1 MVENEYAQAIYD
13 LAKEENKIDI
23 INECFIVVNKSI
35 EDNDFMELLSSPKIT
50 KEEKKNI
57 LTKVYGKL
65 DSLFLDFMY
74 VLIDNNRITRIRYI
88 YDYYNQS
95 IKIEHNILH
104 IEAYSVKELTKTQID
119 NLRKTL
125 SSYYNGKTL
134 EIENIVDPKLIG
146 GVRIECNGKTLDVTL
161 KKSLANMKDS
171 L

>member
-13 LAKEENKIDI
+13 LAKEDNKIDI

-74 VLIDNNRITRIRYI
+74 VLIDNNRINRISYI
-88 YDYYNQS
+88 YDYYN
-95 IKIEHNILH
+95 ILHHNI
-104 IEAYSVKELTKTQID
+104 I
-119 NLRKTL
+119 
-125 SSYYNGKTL
+125 
-134 EIENIVDPKLIG
+134 LIY
-146 GVRIECNGKTLDVTL
+146 
-161 KKSLANMKDS
+161 
-171 L
+171 

>member
-35 EDNDFMELLSSPKIT
+35 EDNDFMELLSSPKLT

-74 VLIDNNRITRIRYI
+74 VLIDNNRFNRISYI
-88 YDYYNQS
+88 YDYYNQL

>member
-74 VLIDNNRITRIRYI
+74 VLIDNNRFNRISYI
-88 YDYYNQS
+88 YDYYNQL

>member
-35 EDNDFMELLSSPKIT
+35 ENNDFMELLSSPKIT

-74 VLIDNNRITRIRYI
+74 VLIDNNRINRISYI
-88 YDYYNQS
+88 YDYYNQL

>member
-1 MVENEYAQAIYD
+1 
-13 LAKEENKIDI
+13 
-23 INECFIVVNKSI
+23 
-35 EDNDFMELLSSPKIT
+35 
-50 KEEKKNI
+50 
-57 LTKVYGKL
+57 
-65 DSLFLDFMY
+65 MY
-74 VLIDNNRITRIRYI
+74 VLIDNNRINRISYI
-88 YDYYNQS
+88 YDYYNQL
-95 IKIEHNILH
+95 IKNEHNILH

>member
-23 INECFIVVNKSI
+23 ISECFVVVNKSI
-35 EDNDFMELLSSPKIT
+35 ENNDFMELFSSPKLT

-74 VLIDNNRITRIRYI
+74 VLIDNNRFNRISYI
-88 YDYYNQS
+88 YDYYNQL

>member
-35 EDNDFMELLSSPKIT
+35 EDNDFMELLSSPKLT

-57 LTKVYGKL
+57 LTKVYGKF

-74 VLIDNNRITRIRYI
+74 VLIDNNRFNRISYI
-88 YDYYNQS
+88 YDYYNQL
-95 IKIEHNILH
+95 IKNEHNILH

>member
-35 EDNDFMELLSSPKIT
+35 EDNDFMELLSSPKLT

-74 VLIDNNRITRIRYI
+74 VLIDNNRINRISYI
-88 YDYYNQS
+88 YDYYNQL

-146 GVRIECNGKTLDVTL
+146 GVRIECNGKTLDDTL

>member
-13 LAKEENKIDI
+13 LAKEDNKIDI

-35 EDNDFMELLSSPKIT
+35 EDNDFMELLSSPKLT

-74 VLIDNNRITRIRYI
+74 VLIDNNRFNRISYI
-88 YDYYNQS
+88 YDYYNQL
-95 IKIEHNILH
+95 IKNEHNILH

>member
-35 EDNDFMELLSSPKIT
+35 ENNDFMELLSSPKLT

-65 DSLFLDFMY
+65 DSIFLDFMY
-74 VLIDNNRITRIRYI
+74 VLIDNNRINRISYI
-88 YDYYNQS
+88 YDYYNQL

>member
-74 VLIDNNRITRIRYI
+74 VLIDNNRINRISYI
-88 YDYYNQS
+88 YDYYNQL

-134 EIENIVDPKLIG
+134 EIKNIVDPKLIG

>member
-13 LAKEENKIDI
+13 LAKEDNKIDI

-35 EDNDFMELLSSPKIT
+35 EDNDFMEILSSPKLT

-74 VLIDNNRITRIRYI
+74 VLIDNNRINRISYI
-88 YDYYNQS
+88 YDYYNQL

>member
-35 EDNDFMELLSSPKIT
+35 ENNDFMELLSSPKIT

-74 VLIDNNRITRIRYI
+74 VLIDNNRINRISYI
-88 YDYYNQS
+88 YDYYNQL

-104 IEAYSVKELTKTQID
+104 IEAYSVKELTKAQID

>member
-13 LAKEENKIDI
+13 LAKEDNKIDI

-35 EDNDFMELLSSPKIT
+35 EDNDFMELLSSPKLT

-74 VLIDNNRITRIRYI
+74 VLIDNNRINRISYI
-88 YDYYNQS
+88 YDYYNQL

>member
-35 EDNDFMELLSSPKIT
+35 EDNDFMELLSSPKLT

-57 LTKVYGKL
+57 LTKVYGKF

-74 VLIDNNRITRIRYI
+74 VLIDNNRINRISYI
-88 YDYYNQS
+88 YDYYNQL
-95 IKIEHNILH
+95 IKNEHNILH

>member
-74 VLIDNNRITRIRYI
+74 VLIDNNRINRISYI
-88 YDYYNQS
+88 YDYYNQL

-134 EIENIVDPKLIG
+134 EIENIVDPKLIS

>member
-74 VLIDNNRITRIRYI
+74 VLIDNNRINRISYI
-88 YDYYNQS
+88 YDYYNQL

>member
-74 VLIDNNRITRIRYI
+74 VLIDNNRINRISYI
-88 YDYYNQS
+88 YDYYNQL

-125 SSYYNGKTL
+125 SSYYDGKTL

>member
-35 EDNDFMELLSSPKIT
+35 ENNDFMELLSSPKLT

-74 VLIDNNRITRIRYI
+74 VLIDNNRINRISYI
-88 YDYYNQS
+88 YDYYNQL

>member
-35 EDNDFMELLSSPKIT
+35 EDNDFMELLSSPKLT

-74 VLIDNNRITRIRYI
+74 VLIDNNRINRISYI
-88 YDYYNQS
+88 YDYYNQL

>member
-13 LAKEENKIDI
+13 LAKEDNKIDI

-35 EDNDFMELLSSPKIT
+35 EDNDFMELLSSPKLT

-74 VLIDNNRITRIRYI
+74 VLIDNNRFNRISYI
-88 YDYYNQS
+88 YDYYNQL
-95 IKIEHNILH
+95 IKNEHNILH
-104 IEAYSVKELTKTQID
+104 IEAYSVKELTKAQID

>member
-13 LAKEENKIDI
+13 LAKEDNKIDI

-35 EDNDFMELLSSPKIT
+35 EDNDFMEILSSPKLT

-65 DSLFLDFMY
+65 DSLSLDFMY
-74 VLIDNNRITRIRYI
+74 VLIDNNRINRISYI
-88 YDYYNQS
+88 YDYYNQL
-95 IKIEHNILH
+95 IKNEHNILH

-134 EIENIVDPKLIG
+134 EIENIVDPKVIG